1 MNVELTMLTYSAVL
15 AFILILIPA
24 TYRSYKYGL
33 LASVGNRDK
42 PTPFDGWA
50 ARAQRTSANMLE
62 NLPIFTALIVTVTIV
77 GASNPATALGA
88 QIFFWA
94 RVVYAIL
101 YYAGVPWLRTV
112 AWTVAAFGMAMVASA
127 LF

>member
-1 MNVELTMLTYSAVL
+1 MNVELTMLTYSAIL
-15 AFILILIPA
+15 AFVLILIPA

-33 LASVGNRDK
+33 QASVSNRDE

-62 NLPIFTALIVTVTIV
+62 SLPIFTALILAVSMTGV
-77 GASNPATALGA
+77 SNPITTLGA

-94 RVVYAIL
+94 RLVYAVL
-101 YYAGVPWLRTV
+101 YYVGIPWLRTV
-112 AWTVAAFGMAMVASA
+112 VWTLAAIGMVMVASA